1 MSPLGTL
8 SNLERLDLRNNA
20 ISDFTPLNSLSDK
33 TFVRMVG
40 NPGFPTGGDKIRGP
54 WLWAIVP
61 GTRLDTRTDFL
72 ARATGGAATEV
83 KVSTNGPVAGK
94 AVGESTWT
102 WHTLGSGGNN
112 INEMTESLGWGTG
125 EEIYDHIVYGAV
137 TIDSPREQQTTM
149 FVGSS
154 DSAKVRLNGELGHQA
169 FVNRGAND
177 FEDFFPVTLNQGQN
191 ILLVALDNHGH
202 GSFSGHFGFALDT
215 EFDLF
220 RAGTRFLFD
229 TDATSFEV
237 GDTFTLHLNTEN
249 VKNLAGWQAD
259 LVFNPDVLEAVEVS
273 AGDFLMS
280 EEEDVETRFS
290 GGTIDNKAG
299 KITGIHAL
307 RLDSGSV
314 EKARCAQ

>member
-1 MSPLGTL
+1 MKPLAGLTRLNVLYLENNVISDVSALSNL

-20 ISDFTPLNSLSDK
+20 ISDFTSLDGLSDK

-40 NPGFPTGGDKIRGP
+40 NPGFPTGGPKIRGP

-83 KVSTNGPVAGK
+83 KVSTNGPAAGK

-102 WHTLGSGGNN
+102 WHSLGSGGNN

-137 TIDSPREQQTTM
+137 TIDSPREQQLSM

-154 DSAKVRLNGELGHQA
+154 DSVKVWLNGELVHQA

-177 FEDFFPVTLNQGQN
+177 FEDFFPVTLEQGQN
-191 ILLVALDNHGH
+191 VLLVALDMVVL
-202 GSFSGHFGFALDT
+202 AVIL
-215 EFDLF
+215 
-220 RAGTRFLFD
+220 
-229 TDATSFEV
+229 V
-237 GDTFTLHLNTEN
+237 LHLTLNMIYS
-249 VKNLAGWQAD
+249 VQAQD
-259 LVFNPDVLEAVEVS
+259 FCLTQMLQVLK
-273 AGDFLMS
+273 L
-280 EEEDVETRFS
+280 
-290 GGTIDNKAG
+290 
-299 KITGIHAL
+299 GICLH
-307 RLDSGSV
+307 
-314 EKARCAQ
+314 CI